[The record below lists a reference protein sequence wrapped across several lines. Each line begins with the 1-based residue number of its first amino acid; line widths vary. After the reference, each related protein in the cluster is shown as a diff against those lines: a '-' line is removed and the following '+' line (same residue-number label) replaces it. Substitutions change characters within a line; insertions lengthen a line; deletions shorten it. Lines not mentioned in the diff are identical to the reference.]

1 MTETTT
7 QTRLRF
13 LPTIDLW
20 ANHGVMQDAIRS
32 GQLQLL
38 PGQWVQCGPG
48 PKSRF
53 VCVRPGGS
61 LWVVHAEG
69 GENPTIKTQ
78 RFSEICALWQGKI
91 DRDEYKRR
99 RQARDN

>member
-1 MTETTT
+1 MTETK
-7 QTRLRF
+7 QQLRF

-20 ANHGVMQDAIRS
+20 ANGGIMQDAIRT

-69 GENPTIKTQ
+69 HPENPTIKTQ
-78 RFSEICALWQGKI
+78 RFSEICALWTGKI
-91 DRDEYKRR
+91 DQHEFRQR